1 MVKKSVSS
9 SPGSS
14 SMVLWPEQS
23 EGKTIEHNIIH
34 TLGLLLSLP
43 WFIWLK
49 SAEPFVLLTG
59 EKLHTTCSSLSDF
72 NRQHS
77 IIPLIISRF
86 SSSAS
91 HKGAKVLLKMT
102 LTFHAAVFILMFA
115 DFLTFYTVAI
125 KYERQW
131 TSEHHLSK
139 FDFPVKCG
147 FCKKLLWPV
156 AHFFHFAYSKP
167 TQKWWQNEKSGQL

>member
-1 MVKKSVSS
+1 MSYLKWKNKILLISINLVKKSVSS

-14 SMVLWPEQS
+14 SVVRWPEQS

-86 SSSAS
+86 SSAS
-91 HKGAKVLLKMT
+91 HKGAKVLLKLT
-102 LTFHAAVFILMFA
+102 FTFHAIANTWYLLIFQPFI
-115 DFLTFYTVAI
+115 
-125 KYERQW
+125 
-131 TSEHHLSK
+131 
-139 FDFPVKCG
+139 
-147 FCKKLLWPV
+147 
-156 AHFFHFAYSKP
+156 
-167 TQKWWQNEKSGQL
+167 N

>member
-1 MVKKSVSS
+1 MKKSVSS

-14 SMVLWPEQS
+14 SVVEQS

-86 SSSAS
+86 SSAS
-91 HKGAKVLLKMT
+91 HTRGPKYFWNWLWLFMQLLY
-102 LTFHAAVFILMFA
+102 LILA
-115 DFLTFYTVAI
+115 DVPTFY
-125 KYERQW
+125 KLM
-131 TSEHHLSK
+131 LSRNYL
-139 FDFPVKCG
+139 VKSWSM
-147 FCKKLLWPV
+147 KKLIWL
-156 AHFFHFAYSKP
+156 HIGFINYSCV
-167 TQKWWQNEKSGQL
+167 QKST